1 MACTFSVWCLVYGIY
16 LSFYF
21 NVPEGLSRPQV
32 FVANVAHNTGRGH
45 MLRLYVVGKVAF
57 LIAGL
62 PTLAALELVLG
73 ILEKHGLYCSVELVE
88 ISS

>member
-1 MACTFSVWCLVYGIY
+1 M
-16 LSFYF
+16 
-21 NVPEGLSRPQV
+21 

-73 ILEKHGLYCSVELVE
+73 ILEKHGLYCSVELVK

>member
-1 MACTFSVWCLVYGIY
+1 
-16 LSFYF
+16 
-21 NVPEGLSRPQV
+21 
-32 FVANVAHNTGRGH
+32 

>member
-1 MACTFSVWCLVYGIY
+1 M
-16 LSFYF
+16 
-21 NVPEGLSRPQV
+21 
-32 FVANVAHNTGRGH
+32 FVANVAHNTGSAH
-45 MLRLYVVGKVAF
+45 VLRLYVVGQVAF

-62 PTLAALELVLG
+62 PTLAALKLVLS